1 MRGKYLIA
9 LGIAAIILLATFN
22 SVVGTSNKN
31 STAQAT
37 TPLYTIRISNALNR
51 KEISNTNYIKKHDE
65 NNIALPK
72 LEDSMLTKFNNI
84 IKNNKNFRE
93 IFRNIIKNGRLNMQ
107 MIQELT
113 KKLGRGAN
121 NADMLLKLNSKILG
135 KPSPNWT
142 PLTFLI
148 CWYIYIWAAL
158 FITAMWSCFAFC

>member
-1 MRGKYLIA
+1 MRGKYPIV
-9 LGIAAIILLATFN
+9 LGIATIIFLATFN

-31 STAQAT
+31 STTQT
-37 TPLYTIRISNALNR
+37 VTPLYTVRISNALNR

-107 MIQELT
+107 MMQELI

-121 NADMLLKLNSKILG
+121 NADMLLKLNSKILE
-135 KPSPNWT
+135 KTSPNWT